1 MAGVN
6 TLPMVWSP
14 STSGRTEHHGHPH
27 SPVTFLRRGVS
38 YQRGTQD
45 TRPEQACFGIR
56 LKGGFLMSIA
66 YVVVT
71 LLAAAFI
78 RAKWVVE
85 ALTDYSVPHSWWP
98 WLGTAKAAGAAGLLV
113 GLFVPVIGVMAGI
126 GLVLYFAGAVVTVVR
141 ARCYSN
147 IPYPLLY
154 LAPVVA
160 ALALGFAA

>member
-1 MAGVN
+1 
-6 TLPMVWSP
+6 
-14 STSGRTEHHGHPH
+14 
-27 SPVTFLRRGVS
+27 
-38 YQRGTQD
+38 
-45 TRPEQACFGIR
+45 
-56 LKGGFLMSIA
+56 MSIA

-71 LLAAAFI
+71 LLAAALTAFSAAAVFF

-113 GLFVPVIGVMAGI
+113 GLFV
-126 GLVLYFAGAVVTVVR
+126 
-141 ARCYSN
+141 
-147 IPYPLLY
+147 LLY